1 MTSPGS
7 SVPTRGQKIL
17 AFESSTLLGS
27 VALIIDGKVIGG
39 KSSRRQ
45 KSHSE
50 VLNLFTEDVLS
61 DAGISLEEIDFFAVS
76 KGPGSFTGL
85 RIAGNI
91 AKTFSYSY
99 NKPIV
104 TIDSLTLLAGPAP
117 RDIPVLA
124 MINAYKNMVYY
135 GLFKAQKGFPEFIKG
150 PSVIPVK
157 SLANIVTEKCLVIGD
172 GYAAYE
178 KHFPSDVAQLF
189 IRNTEVHDDPLAST
203 LGLLSSEQIQRG
215 LTLDWKSF
223 VPLYIRAS
231 EAEENKRGIFIP
243 SL

>member
-1 MTSPGS
+1 M
-7 SVPTRGQKIL
+7 KIL
-17 AFESSTLLGS
+17 ALDSSTLMGS
-27 VALIIDGKVIGG
+27 AALVIDGKVVSE
-39 KSSRRQ
+39 KFSRRQ

-50 VLNLFTEDVLS
+50 VLNTFIDELLNESKLKLT
-61 DAGISLEEIDFFAVS
+61 EIDYFAVS

-91 AKTFSYSY
+91 AKTLSYSY
-99 NKPIV
+99 QKPIV
-104 TIDSLTLLAGPAP
+104 AIDTLTLLAANSP
-117 RDIPVLA
+117 RTLPTFS

-135 GLFKAQKGFPEFIKG
+135 GLYKAKPGLPEPIKG
-150 PSVIPVK
+150 PDVIPVK
-157 SLANIVTEKCLVIGD
+157 SLGEIIKEKCLVVGD
-172 GYAAYE
+172 GYATYKPYFSE
-178 KHFPSDVAQLF
+178 EVSKLF
-189 IRNTEVHDDPLAST
+189 VRDAHVSDDPMAST
-203 LGLLSSEQIQRG
+203 LGLLSIHQIQQG

>member
-1 MTSPGS
+1 MTSPAS
-7 SVPTRGQKIL
+7 SVPTKIL
-17 AFESSTLLGS
+17 ALESSTLLGS
-27 VALIIDGKVIGG
+27 VALVVDGKIIGG

-50 VLNLFTEDVLS
+50 VLNLYAAEVLS
-61 DAGISLEEIDFFAVS
+61 KSSLDFEDIDYFAVS

-104 TIDSLTLLAGPAP
+104 AIDSLTLLAGPAP
-117 RDIPVLA
+117 RDLPVLA
-124 MINAYKNMVYY
+124 IINAYKNMVYY
-135 GLFKAQKGFPEFIKG
+135 GLFKNQNGYPEFLKG

-157 SLANIVTEKCLVIGD
+157 SLGTILKEKCLVVGD

-178 KHFPSDVAQLF
+178 KHFPEEVKNF
-189 IRNTEVHDDPLAST
+189 IIRNSEVSDDPLAST
-203 LGLLSSEQIQRG
+203 LGLLALEQIALG

>member
-1 MTSPGS
+1 M
-7 SVPTRGQKIL
+7 KIL
-17 AFESSTLLGS
+17 ALDSSTLMGS
-27 VALIIDGKVIGG
+27 AALVIDGKVIGE
-39 KSSRRQ
+39 KASNRQ

-50 VLNLFTEDVLS
+50 VLNSFVEELLTE
-61 DAGISLEEIDFFAVS
+61 AKISLSEIDCFAVS

-91 AKTFSYSY
+91 GKTFSYVY
-99 NKPIV
+99 NKPMV
-104 TIDSLTLLAGPAP
+104 AIDSLTLLAAKCP
-117 RDIPVLA
+117 REWPVFS

-135 GLFKAQKGFPEFIKG
+135 GLFKKQAGLPEFIHG

-157 SLANIVTEKCLVIGD
+157 SLADIIKEKCLAVGD
-172 GYAAYE
+172 GYTTYE
-178 KHFPSDVAQLF
+178 PYLAPEVKSLLIRDNSVADQ
-189 IRNTEVHDDPLAST
+189 PMAST
-203 LGLLSSEQIQRG
+203 LGILATEHIHRG

>member
-1 MTSPGS
+1 M
-7 SVPTRGQKIL
+7 KIL
-17 AFESSTLLGS
+17 ALDSSTLLGS
-27 VALIIDGKVIGG
+27 VALIIDGKIAGG

-50 VLNLFTEDVLS
+50 VLNTFVQEVLD
-61 DAGISLEEIDFFAVS
+61 DAGVSLEQIDYFAVS

-91 AKTFSYSY
+91 AKTFAYAY
-99 NKPIV
+99 NKPLV
-104 TIDSLTLLAGPAP
+104 AVDSLTLLAAP
-117 RDIPVLA
+117 CPRNIPILA

-135 GLFKAQKGFPEFIKG
+135 GLFENQDGYPKFISG
-150 PSVIPVK
+150 PGVIPVK
-157 SLANIVTEKCLVIGD
+157 SLDSLVKEDVLVVGD
-172 GYAAYE
+172 GFATYE
-178 KHFPSDVAQLF
+178 KYFPESVARF
-189 IRNTEVHDDPLAST
+189 FKRNSEIHDDPLAST
-203 LGLLSSEQIQRG
+203 LGMLAIEQIKGG
-215 LTLDWKSF
+215 LTLGWKSF